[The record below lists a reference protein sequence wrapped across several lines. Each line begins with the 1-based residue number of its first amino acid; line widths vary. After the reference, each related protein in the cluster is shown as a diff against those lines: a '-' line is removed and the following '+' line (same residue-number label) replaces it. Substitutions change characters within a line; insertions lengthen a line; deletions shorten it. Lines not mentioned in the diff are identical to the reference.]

1 MLPPEDR
8 ALTLDDT
15 QGMFLLLAIGYVAG
29 GGILL
34 SEIFGGCFNLCKK
47 SKPSRATSTTSS
59 IPSNPRFHER
69 QTNRERH
76 HSIHFGSSDRRQSFH
91 SIQSKEFALTKFV
104 SKNQSFQREIEE
116 ARNINKAEEDESNE
130 SQVDYS
136 ETINELFDNA
146 LSLHNDTVSEL
157 EIHTS
162 DSFKDNN

>member
-1 MLPPEDR
+1 
-8 ALTLDDT
+8 
-15 QGMFLLLAIGYVAG
+15 MFLLLVIGYVVG

-47 SKPSRATSTTSS
+47 SKSSKASSTSS

-76 HSIHFGSSDRRQSFH
+76 QSIHLGSSDRRQSFH
-91 SIQSKEFALTKFV
+91 SMQSKEFALAK
-104 SKNQSFQREIEE
+104 SDSNSQSFQLEFEE
-116 ARNINKAEEDESNE
+116 AQNLDKAEEE

-136 ETINELFDNA
+136 DTINELFDNA

-157 EIHTS
+157 EIHS
-162 DSFKDNN
+162 SNSFKDSK

>member
-15 QGMFLLLAIGYVAG
+15 QGMFLLLAIGFVAG

-47 SKPSRATSTTSS
+47 SKASRATSTTSS

-76 HSIHFGSSDRRQSFH
+76 HSIHLGSSDRRQSFH
-91 SIQSKEFALTKFV
+91 SMQSKEFTFSKFM
-104 SKNQSFQREIEE
+104 SKSFQRDELEE
-116 ARNINKAEEDESNE
+116 AQNLDKSEEDGSNA

-136 ETINELFDNA
+136 DTINELFDNA
-146 LSLHNDTVSEL
+146 LSMHNDTVSEL
-157 EIHTS
+157 EIHSST
-162 DSFKDNN
+162 SFKDYK